1 MEEIIDFMIQVFKEN
16 QNKPMTAEH
25 LIDYYL
31 KNKQLPFGE
40 PATESELK
48 EAIKAIYRNGIIKQ
62 SISNTG
68 SYSKVIFYTYE
79 VEQDKG
85 QVYLFI

>member
-16 QNKPMTAEH
+16 QNKPMTSEH

-31 KNKQLPFGE
+31 KNKQLPINE

-48 EAIKAIYRNGIIKQ
+48 EAIKAIYRNGMIKQ
-62 SISNTG
+62 SINNTG

-79 VEQDKG
+79 VKQND
-85 QVYLFI
+85 VLLNLFI

>member
-1 MEEIIDFMIQVFKEN
+1 MREIIETILQVFKEN

-40 PATESELK
+40 QATEKELRK
-48 EAIKAIYRNGIIKQ
+48 AIKQIHRDGIVKQ
-62 SISNTG
+62 SVGNTG
-68 SYSKVIFYTYE
+68 TYSKAITYIYV
-79 VEQDKG
+79 VEQDAR
-85 QVYLFI
+85 QVNLFI

>member
-1 MEEIIDFMIQVFKEN
+1 MREIIETMVQVFKEN

-40 PATESELK
+40 QATEKELRK
-48 EAIKAIYRNGIIKQ
+48 AIKQIHRDGIVKQ
-62 SISNTG
+62 SVGNT
-68 SYSKVIFYTYE
+68 STYSKSITYIYV
-79 VEQDKG
+79 VEQDTG
-85 QVYLFI
+85 QVDLFI